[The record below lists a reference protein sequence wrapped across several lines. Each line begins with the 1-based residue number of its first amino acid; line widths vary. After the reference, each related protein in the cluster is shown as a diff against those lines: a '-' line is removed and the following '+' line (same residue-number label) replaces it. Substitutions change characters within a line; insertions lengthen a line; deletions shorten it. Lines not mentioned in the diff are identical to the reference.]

1 MCAPPTMPAHSAPT
15 AEPESVTLRFSY
27 VMIKLHTLITSTAM
41 LLATTTASIPAGAQG
56 SSSAAGVIGKQQPT
70 LTSDRLTPEAL
81 WAMGRVGGF
90 KVSPKGDQAVYGVT
104 YYSVKQ
110 NKSHSVLYSLN
121 LKTGATS
128 QLTTDK
134 ASEQGGTYVN
144 GGRQIAFL
152 SSASGKSQLWL
163 MNADGTERRQASHT
177 DSDVADFLFSPD
189 GSKIILIMEVPQH
202 HSIQSNDADLPLASG
217 MVVNDLMYKHWDT
230 YVTSAPHPFVADFV
244 NGQAVNPTDLL
255 EGEPYECPMMPFGG
269 VEQLAWSPDSKTIA
283 YTCRKK
289 VGKAYAISTDSD
301 IFLYDLAT
309 GTTHN
314 LCKPADYVVPEVEA
328 DRSLKDQAVNRQQ
341 QDCNMGY
348 DQNPQFSPDGKR
360 IAWLSMERDGY
371 ESDRARLCVCDL
383 QTGKK
388 SYVTE
393 KFESGVNDFLWSTDN
408 KTLYFTG
415 VWHGTT
421 QIYRTNLRGEHHA
434 LTADTA
440 DYSLLCLAP
449 DGKSLYCKRQ
459 SMSQADEVFQLTLQ
473 AKNATVRQI
482 TEENKYFY
490 NHLAFGKVSERWV
503 NTVDGKQEL
512 CWVIYPPHF
521 DPSKKYP
528 ALLFCEGGPQS
539 PVSQFWSF
547 RWNMQIMAAQGYI
560 VIAPNRRG
568 LPGFGMEWL
577 EEISG
582 DYSGLCMQD
591 YLSAID
597 DLCRESYVDKDR
609 LGAVGA
615 SFGGYSIYWLAGNH
629 NGRFKAFIAHDGIFN
644 TQQQYVETE
653 ELWFPNWDMGSAP
666 WKKAAD
672 GQVQKVFTTSPHLY
686 VDRWDT
692 PILCIH
698 GQRDFR
704 IEYTQAESAFTAA
717 RMRGIDAQ
725 LLLFPDENH
734 WVLKPQNGILWQ
746 RTFFRWLDKYLK

>member
-1 MCAPPTMPAHSAPT
+1 MNLLTTMLT
-15 AEPESVTLRFSY
+15 A
-27 VMIKLHTLITSTAM
+27 TA
-41 LLATTTASIPAGAQG
+41 LAA
-56 SSSAAGVIGKQQPT
+56 SAAIATPAQAQNADFIGKQQPT
-70 LTSDRLTPEAL
+70 LTSDRMTPEAL

-90 KVSPKGDQAVYGVT
+90 KVSPNGRQAVYAVT

-110 NKSHSVLYSLN
+110 NKSHSVLYTID
-121 LKTGATS
+121 LKSRAVK
-128 QLTTDK
+128 QLTTSK
-134 ASEQGGTYVN
+134 KSEMGATYIN
-144 GGRQIAFL
+144 GGKEIVYL
-152 SSASGKSQLWL
+152 SSESGSSQLWK
-163 MNADGTERRQASHT
+163 MSTDGTNRQQISNAP
-177 DSDVADFLFSPD
+177 SDVADFLFSPD
-189 GSKIILIMEVPQH
+189 GKKVILIMEVDQN
-202 HSIQSNDADLPLASG
+202 HSIQKNDADLPLATG
-217 MVVNDLMYKHWDT
+217 MVINDLMYKHWDT
-230 YVTSAPHPFVADFV
+230 YVTSAPHPFVAEFD
-244 NGQAVNPTDLL
+244 GQHVGAAKDLL

-269 VEQLAWSPDSKTIA
+269 IEQLAWSPDSKTIA

-301 IFLYDLAT
+301 IFLYDLTT
-309 GTTHN
+309 GSTKN
-314 LCKPADYVVPEVEA
+314 LCKPADYVAPTVEE
-328 DRSLKDQAVNRQQ
+328 DRSLKDQAVNHPKT
-341 QDCNMGY
+341 DCNMGY
-348 DQNPQFSPDGKR
+348 DQNPQFSPDGR
-360 IAWLSMERDGY
+360 YIAWSSMERDGY
-371 ESDRARLCVCDL
+371 ESDRTRLCVLDL

-388 SYVTE
+388 TYVTE
-393 KFESGVNDFLWSTDN
+393 KFESGVNEFCWAKDN
-408 KTLYFTG
+408 QTLYFTG
-415 VWHGTT
+415 VWHGKTN
-421 QIYRTNLRGEHHA
+421 IYQTNLKGEHHA
-434 LTADTA
+434 LTNDVA
-440 DYSLLCLAP
+440 DYSLLGLAP

-459 SMSQADEVFQLTLQ
+459 SMSAADEVFVLPLKKKATAQQLT
-473 AKNATVRQI
+473 N
-482 TEENKYFY
+482 ENQYFY
-490 NHLAFGKVSERWV
+490 DHLAFGKVAERWV
-503 NTVDGKQEL
+503 KTIDGKEEL

-528 ALLFCEGGPQS
+528 TLLFCEGGPQS

-547 RWNMQIMAAQGYI
+547 RWNMQIMAANDYI

-582 DYSGLCMQD
+582 DYSGLCMKD

-597 DLCRESYVDKDR
+597 DICKEPYVDKDH

-615 SFGGYSIYWLAGNH
+615 SFGGYSVYWLAGNH
-629 NGRFKAFIAHDGIFN
+629 DKRFKAFIAHDGIYN

-653 ELWFPNWDMGSAP
+653 EMWFPNWDMGSAP

-686 VDRWDT
+686 VDKWDT

-698 GQRDFR
+698 GQKDFR
-704 IEYTQAESAFTAA
+704 IEYTHAESAFNTA